1 METVLIL
8 AVAGAINLLCF
19 VIGVKT
25 AQKVWKG
32 EEVEISMPNPITAIS
47 AREERREAKA
57 EQERMATILQN
68 IENYNGTELGQ
79 KDVPG
84 R

>member
-19 VIGVKT
+19 EIGVKT
-25 AQKVWKG
+25 AQKVKKG
-32 EEVEISMPNPITAIS
+32 EEVEIPIPNPINAIS
-47 AREERREAKA
+47 TREERREAKA
-57 EQERMATILQN
+57 EQERIATI
-68 IENYNGTELGQ
+68 IENVDNYNGTGLGQ

>member
-8 AVAGAINLLCF
+8 AVAGVINALCF
-19 VIGVKT
+19 LIGVKT
-25 AQKVWKG
+25 AQKVEKG
-32 EEVEISMPNPITAIS
+32 EEVHLPIPTPIKAVS
-47 AREERREAKA
+47 TREERREAQA
-57 EQERMATILQN
+57 EQERIATIMQN
-68 IENYNGTELGQ
+68 IENYDGTGIGQ